1 MTEIVIYDSLLWGI
15 KRTQLMQDKI
25 VVDIG
30 RIAMKTKGNLEPYQ
44 LFVQDVFPD
53 KDNYIVI
60 VTIFKYTHEGLL
72 LDRVDIENGNK
83 KTFLKYGYRKGSS
96 RGGDITITTKVS
108 ETFDKKLN
116 TLKNNQIGG
125 FIAVAEKIKNEQEIQ
140 LLTSFKSLL
149 GNADSYQHLQSQLQP
164 VYEGLDKDQKKATV
178 FTVRFDLEDGSE
190 LYVGDLK
197 TFQYILFASGTE
209 DKSEK
214 YNVKSEGYDQ
224 RCSICLEQK
233 PLLYGFAS
241 PFKYFT
247 VDKPGLVSGFFKQ
260 ENTWK
265 NYPICSDC
273 SLPFELGRDYVSQN
287 LQSYFYG
294 RPFYMIPKL
303 LVGNDERL
311 LEKLMRRMEELYEEA
326 SVAKAQKIERSEDKI
341 MELVAQNEDYFL
353 INLMFFEED
362 SKTKAIKIRL
372 LLEEILPSRFRTLF
386 VETPEQIKGHFL
398 YKQAITVKKEKK
410 DLVFNFGILKGFF
423 DDDFLELVQKV
434 FDGKSLSREYV
445 FSKFM
450 EVIRANYNK
459 AQTSDDFVE
468 PTAWTVL
475 KAHLALRYFQQLQ
488 LVQYQNYNYMD
499 TFESS
504 KTQAKSTFNHDK
516 FKEFVSSNPDFFD
529 TDLKVGVFG
538 LGMLV
543 KYTMNIQYANLGST
557 PFEKKLK
564 GYDLSLNDLSKIYT
578 EALDKMR
585 QYNASGYYQE
595 LREQVLPKFLLNK
608 HNPDRISKNELSLYF
623 VAGLEWAG
631 QFKDK
636 SEQEESQNT
645 QN

>member
-1 MTEIVIYDSLLWGI
+1 MIKILEI
-15 KRTQLMQDKI
+15 QL
-25 VVDIG
+25 
-30 RIAMKTKGNLEPYQ
+30 NN
-44 LFVQDVFPD
+44 F
-53 KDNYIVI
+53 
-60 VTIFKYTHEGLL
+60 
-72 LDRVDIENGNK
+72 
-83 KTFLKYGYRKGSS
+83 
-96 RGGDITITTKVS
+96 
-108 ETFDKKLN
+108 

-125 FIAVAEKIKNEQEIQ
+125 FIAIAEKIKNEQETQ
-140 LLTSFKSLL
+140 LLTSFKAVLE
-149 GNADSYQHLQSQLQP
+149 NTEAYQHLQSQLQP
-164 VYEGLDKDQKKATV
+164 VYDGLDKDQKKAIV
-178 FTVRFDLEDGSE
+178 FSVRFDFEDGSE

-197 TFQYILFASGTE
+197 TFQHILFASGTE

-311 LEKLMRRMEELYEEA
+311 LGKLMRRMEELYEEA

-386 VETPEQIKGHFL
+386 VETPEQIKGHSL

-423 DDDFLELVQKV
+423 DDDFLEMVQKV
-434 FDGKSLSREYV
+434 FDGKALSREYV

-459 AQTSDDFVE
+459 SQTSDEFVE
-468 PTAWTVL
+468 PTNWTVL
-475 KAHLALRYFQQLQ
+475 KAHLALRYFQHLQ
-488 LVQYQNYNYMD
+488 LVQYQNYTYMD
-499 TFESS
+499 TFESPS
-504 KTQAKSTFNHDK
+504 KDQKFSGL
-516 FKEFVSSNPDFFD
+516 FKEFVSRNPDFFD
-529 TDLKVGVFG
+529 ADLKVGVFG
-538 LGMLV
+538 LGVLV
-543 KYTMNIQYANLGST
+543 KYTMNIQYKKLGST

-578 EALDKMR
+578 EALFKLR
-585 QYNASGYYQE
+585 QYDASGYYQD

-608 HNPDRISKNELSLYF
+608 HNPEHISKNELSLYF

>member
-1 MTEIVIYDSLLWGI
+1 
-15 KRTQLMQDKI
+15 MQDKI

-30 RIAMKTKGNLEPYQ
+30 RIAMKSKGNLQPFQ

-53 KDNYIVI
+53 KENYVVI
-60 VTIFKYTHEGLL
+60 VTIFKSTHEGLL

-83 KTFLKYGYRKGSS
+83 KTFLKFGYRKGSS

-125 FIAVAEKIKNEQEIQ
+125 FIAVAEQIKNEQETH
-140 LLTSFKSLL
+140 LLSAFKNLL
-149 GNADSYQHLQSQLQP
+149 ENSDSYGYLQSQLQP
-164 VYEGLDKDQKKATV
+164 VYDGLNKDQKKAAV
-178 FTVRFDLEDGSE
+178 FSVRFDLEDGSE
-190 LYVGDLK
+190 LYVSDLK
-197 TFQYILFASGTE
+197 TFQHILFASGTE

-214 YNVKSEGYDQ
+214 YNVRSEGYDQ
-224 RCSICLEQK
+224 QCSICLEQK

-260 ENTWK
+260 ANTWK

-273 SLPFELGRDYVSQN
+273 SLPFELGRDYVSQH

-303 LVGNDERL
+303 LVGNDEKL
-311 LEKLMRRMEELYEEA
+311 LGKLMRRMEDLYDEA

-341 MELVAQNEDYFL
+341 MELMAGNEDYFL
-353 INLMFFEED
+353 VNLMFFEED

-386 VETPEQIKGHFL
+386 VETLVQVNDHTL
-398 YKQAITVKKEKK
+398 YKQAITIKKEKK
-410 DLVFNFGILKGFF
+410 DLSFSFGILKGFF

-434 FDGKSLSREYV
+434 FDGKALSREYV

-450 EVIRANYNK
+450 EAIRTNYNK

-488 LVQYQNYNYMD
+488 LVQYQNYTYMD
-499 TFESS
+499 TFESTS
-504 KTQAKSTFNHDK
+504 KDQKFHGL
-516 FKEFVSSNPDFFD
+516 FKEFVSNNPDFFD
-529 TDLKVGVFG
+529 NDLKVGVFG

-543 KYTMNIQYANLGST
+543 KYTMNIQYKKLGST

-578 EALDKMR
+578 EALFKLR
-585 QYNASGYYQE
+585 QYDASGYYQD
-595 LREQVLPKFLLNK
+595 LREQILPKFLLNK

>member
-1 MTEIVIYDSLLWGI
+1 
-15 KRTQLMQDKI
+15 MQDKI
-25 VVDIG
+25 VVNIG
-30 RIAMKTKGNLEPYQ
+30 KIAMKSKGNLEPFQ

-60 VTIFKYTHEGLL
+60 VAIFKYANDTLQF
-72 LDRVDIENGNK
+72 DKVDIENGNK
-83 KTFLKYGYRKGSS
+83 KTFLKYAYRKGSS

-108 ETFDKKLN
+108 ESFDKKLN

-125 FIAVAEKIKNEQEIQ
+125 FIAVAENIKNEKEAQW
-140 LLTSFKSLL
+140 LNSFKEVLENSDL
-149 GNADSYQHLQSQLQP
+149 YHKLQSQLQA
-164 VYEGLDKDQKKATV
+164 VYGGLDKDQKKATV
-178 FTVRFDLEDGSE
+178 FTVRFDVENDTDY
-190 LYVGDLK
+190 YVGDLK
-197 TFQYILFASGTE
+197 TFQHILFSSGTE

-214 YNVKSEGYDQ
+214 YNVKSEGYDE

-247 VDKPGLVSGFFKQ
+247 VDKPGLVSSFFKQ

-273 SLPFELGRDYVSQN
+273 SIPFELGRDYISQH

-303 LVGNDERL
+303 LIGNDEKL
-311 LEKLMRRMEELYEEA
+311 LEKLMKRMGELYDEA
-326 SVAKAQKIERSEDKI
+326 SVAKAQKIEGSEDKI
-341 MELVAQNEDYFL
+341 MKLVAENEDYFL
-353 INLMFFEED
+353 LNLMFFEED

-398 YKQAITVKKEKK
+398 YKHAITVKKEKK
-410 DLVFNFGILKGFF
+410 DLTFNFGIIKSFF
-423 DDDFLELVQKV
+423 DDDFLEVVQKI
-434 FDGKSLSREYV
+434 FDGKALSREYV

-459 AQTSDDFVE
+459 DQTSEDFVE

-475 KAHLALRYFQQLQ
+475 KAHLALRYFINLQ
-488 LVQYQNYNYMD
+488 LVRYQNYTYMD

-504 KTQAKSTFNHDK
+504 KTQLKSAFNHDK
-516 FKEFVSSNPDFFD
+516 FREFVSSNPDFFD

-538 LGMLV
+538 LGILV
-543 KYTMNIQYANLGST
+543 KYVMNKQHRELGST

-564 GYDLSLNDLSKIYT
+564 GFDLSINDLCKVYL
-578 EALDKMR
+578 EAKEKLT
-585 QYNASGYYQE
+585 QYDMSNAYPE
-595 LREQVLPKFLLNK
+595 LREQVLPKFILNK
-608 HNPDRISKNELSLYF
+608 HNPAHISKNELSLYF

-636 SEQEESQNT
+636 SEQEDQSQNT
-645 QN
+645 KQ